1 MTRLTSFYLSTL
13 EETRLEKSSE
23 IFKFIINT
31 NSGGYFMDVLLAV
44 GMLAPDFVGI
54 TDEGKQI
61 RLSDFRGKYVV
72 LYFYP
77 KDDTPGCTKQACNI
91 RDNMSKLASNDI
103 VVLGVSTD
111 TVESHKKFKSKYNLN
126 FTLISDKDRK
136 ITSLYG
142 VSGFAGLSKRVTF
155 LIDKD
160 GKIIHIFDNVDVNRH
175 AEDILEK
182 LASLSQKP
190 SSN

>member
-1 MTRLTSFYLSTL
+1 
-13 EETRLEKSSE
+13 
-23 IFKFIINT
+23 
-31 NSGGYFMDVLLAV
+31 MDAPLAV

-61 RLSDFRGKYVV
+61 KLSDFRGKYVV

-77 KDDTPGCTKQACNI
+77 KDNTPGCTKQACNI
-91 RDNMSKLASNDI
+91 RDNMSKLTSNDI

-126 FTLISDKDRK
+126 FTLISDKNRK
-136 ITSLYG
+136 ISSLYG
-142 VSGFAGLSKRVTF
+142 VLGSAGLSKRVTF

>member
-1 MTRLTSFYLSTL
+1 
-13 EETRLEKSSE
+13 
-23 IFKFIINT
+23 
-31 NSGGYFMDVLLAV
+31 MDVLLAV